1 MRTRRRVPPRKPR
14 LRLRTRSKGIALRS
28 FFAGVCLLENPF
40 PIDGI
45 YDYRIPEELDGDV
58 VPGAFVTVPFGITNQ
73 RRLALV
79 CELRETSR
87 YQELKSVIAVCPDQ
101 ISLDAE
107 MLGLC
112 SFMKQRT
119 LCSTGDAVRAMIPAS
134 ALSRLCSVFS
144 LSPHHIPTDSD
155 ELSSSDLFVYEYLK
169 SHGETDTASLRDRFG
184 AGVELR
190 LKRMCARGY
199 LQKRVILKGAS
210 EGLTR
215 RIWELAVS
223 PAEAQELL
231 NDFYEDKRGRLLTS
245 SKQKD
250 IVECLLHTEEALTA
264 SELCERADVTES
276 PLKTLLKKNILRCYD
291 LRVDRNPY
299 ASMPFVGQE
308 PIRLSEEQSEA
319 VEKISALAFSGEAKA
334 ALLHGVTGSGKTSV
348 MTALIDRLLEKGRGV
363 ILLLPEIALTPQS
376 VSIFCARYGERVSVI
391 HSGLSSGER
400 YDAFCRIRDGLS
412 DVVIGTRSAVFAPV
426 KNLGAIIIDEE
437 QEHTYKSDQNPK
449 YHARDIARYRCN
461 HHKALMLLASATPS
475 LESYR
480 KAKEGVY
487 TLLRLTKRFG
497 DAVLPRVEIA
507 DMREE
512 SGKGNLSPMGERLA
526 RELCRVTET
535 GEQAILFLNRRG
547 YNHFLSCRSC
557 GGAVT
562 CPSCSVAM
570 TYHTRKGTYREGDMV
585 CHWCGRRMPLPK
597 VCPSCK
603 SEHLARMGF
612 GTQRVE
618 EELGELLPSA
628 KIMRMDTDTTTSKF
642 AYDEMLSGFRAHK
655 ADVLLGTQM
664 VTKGH
669 DFPDVTLV
677 GVLLADAS
685 LYLDDYRAAERT
697 FAMLTQVIGRAGRS
711 NKKGMAV
718 IQTNNPDSEII
729 RLAAAQD
736 YESFY
741 EREIR
746 LRRLLVFPPFCDI
759 ALLTL
764 TGSEEHLL
772 LRASTLLGELV
783 KELAEG
789 EYKDVELVTFGPFEA
804 PVYRVDNKYRMRMVI
819 KCRLQKRTLA
829 MFAEL
834 LCSFSRK
841 VGKRL
846 TLSVD
851 FNPSNL

>member
-1 MRTRRRVPPRKPR
+1 MLP
-14 LRLRTRSKGIALRS
+14 LY
-28 FFAGVCLLENPF
+28 AGVCLLDNPF

-45 YDYRIPEELDGDV
+45 YDYRIPAELSGDV
-58 VPGAFVTVPFGITNQ
+58 LPGVFVTVPFGIANQ

-79 CELRETSR
+79 CELRETSK
-87 YQELKSVIAVCPDQ
+87 YQELKSVISVCPDQ
-101 ISLDAE
+101 VSLDAE

-112 SFMKQRT
+112 SFMKLRT
-119 LCSTGDAVRAMIPAS
+119 LCSTGDAVRAMVPAA
-134 ALSRLCSVFS
+134 ALSKLRPVFS
-144 LSPHHIPTDSD
+144 LAPGHILTDSD

-169 SHGETDTASLRDRFG
+169 SHGETEMMTLRDRFG

-190 LKRMCARGY
+190 LKRLCARGY
-199 LQKRVILKGAS
+199 LQRRVLLKGAS
-210 EGLTR
+210 EGLTLR
-215 RIWELAVS
+215 LWELAVS
-223 PAEAQELL
+223 REAASEML
-231 NDFYEDKRGRLLTS
+231 NDFHDGKSGRLLTS
-245 SKQKD
+245 SKQKE
-250 IVECLLHTEEALTA
+250 ILECLLYTEEPPSTA
-264 SELCERADVTES
+264 ELCEKVGVTEA
-276 PLKTLLKKNILRCYD
+276 PLKTMLKKNIIRCFD
-291 LRVDRNPY
+291 RRVDRNPY
-299 ASMPFVGQE
+299 ADAPFVGQT
-308 PIRLSEEQSEA
+308 PIRLNEEQGEA
-319 VEKISALAFSGEAKA
+319 YERLLALADSGEPKA

-348 MTALIDRLLEKGRGV
+348 MTALIDALLERGRGV

-376 VSIFCARYGERVSVI
+376 VAIFCARYGERVSVI

-400 YDAFCRIRDGLS
+400 YDAYRRIREGRS

-437 QEHTYKSDQNPK
+437 QEHTYKSDQSPK
-449 YHARDIARYRCN
+449 YHARDIARFRCG

-480 KAKEGVY
+480 KAKEGIY
-487 TLLRLTKRFG
+487 SLIRLTHRYG
-497 DAVLPRVEIA
+497 GAELPRVEIA
-507 DMREE
+507 DMRQEA
-512 SGKGNLSPMGERLA
+512 GKGSLSPMGEKLA
-526 RELCRVTET
+526 RELCRVTSAE
-535 GEQAILFLNRRG
+535 EQAILFLNRRG

-597 VCPSCK
+597 TCPTCG

-628 KIMRMDTDTTTSKF
+628 KIMRMDTDTTSSKF
-642 AYDEMLSGFRAHK
+642 AYDEMLSGFRSHG

-711 NKKGMAV
+711 KKKGMAV

-746 LRRLLVFPPFCDI
+746 LRKLLVFPPFCDI

-764 TGSEEHLL
+764 TGSEEHYL
-772 LRASTLLGELV
+772 LRSSELLAASV

-789 EYKDVELVTFGPFEA
+789 DFKDVELVTFGPFEA

-841 VGKRL
+841 VGRRVSL
-846 TLSVD
+846 GID